1 MIKDSKK
8 MIGLCERNF
17 SRMNV
22 IVWVMLWLYLKVIC
36 NIIMILMIFISINL
50 FDFCIIKSLENLKY
64 LKFWDIFFYEN
75 MIVFNLFWIILL
87 YNLEIVYFRV
97 VYVCFCKFTFFYL
110 GLIFFWRL
118 VYRNITILSLVLF
131 R

>member
-50 FDFCIIKSLENLKY
+50 FDFCIIKNLENLKY

-75 MIVFNLFWIILL
+75 MIVFNLF
-87 YNLEIVYFRV
+87 
-97 VYVCFCKFTFFYL
+97 
-110 GLIFFWRL
+110 
-118 VYRNITILSLVLF
+118 
-131 R
+131 